1 MSQDTASPIHPSAAE
16 LHAFNLGRLSDE
28 KALAIG
34 THLDRCP
41 ACCQALR
48 QLPAEDPF
56 VGRVRAAA
64 DGTGPF
70 QPRGTARLPER
81 LGDFR
86 LVREIGRGGMGIVYE
101 AEQVSLG
108 RRVAL
113 KVFPPELLFDP
124 KRKRRFERE
133 ARSAARLHHT
143 NIVPV
148 FGVGEHDGLP
158 YYAMQFIQGLGL
170 DEVLEKVRSLKEGN
184 STRPDAGLP
193 DAPDREVAAA
203 AVARSLV
210 NGAFQTAD
218 TVPPP
223 EPSAVSP
230 PTVLSPGSSS
240 KIPTSDVRKRSYW
253 HSVARLGV
261 QVADALGYA
270 HKQGILHRDIK
281 PSNLLLDTHGTVWV
295 ADFGLAKADDQ
306 RDLTHSGDVLGTLRY
321 MPPEAFEGKSDSR
334 GDVYAL
340 GLTLYELLALRP
352 AFAEKDRTRLIKQV
366 TRADT
371 VRLDRVNRAIP
382 RDLVTIVHKACDP
395 EPAHRYRT
403 AQELAADLQRFL
415 DDEPIRARRVSVR
428 ERVAR
433 WARRNTAAAASLAAL
448 ALILVAV
455 TIVSSIAAVRFGQ
468 LAGEKET
475 ARVKALQ
482 ASDDERRQRYRAT
495 IAAAS
500 NALQLHNISSARRAL
515 ENAPMD
521 YRRWEWWHFNSQLDN
536 ARSVFGTLENGFAAV
551 ALSLDGKR
559 VAGGGLDG
567 SVRVWDTAT
576 GKEVRVVSG
585 QNFRPVDSLAFAPD
599 GRRLFVY
606 HIGGTLRS
614 WALVGANHET
624 ALPVCESLGGAAF
637 SPDARRLGV
646 CSAEGDAGVW
656 DLETG
661 KAIARFPAHGE
672 VGHTA
677 VTLAA
682 DGGRFA
688 YPTGDHA
695 IHLWDLTAGA
705 EVAILRGHQAII
717 SAMAFSP
724 DGKRF
729 ASGAQFPDNTVRLWD
744 ATTGELIAV
753 LAGHQNFV
761 SAVAFSPDGA
771 LLGSASM
778 DQTVRLWDGTTG
790 KPVATMRGHTGWVN
804 EAAFSP
810 DGKRLV
816 TGSLDQTMRM
826 WDTATGDLVAV
837 LRGHTGSVRSLRFS
851 RDGALLASASEDG
864 TVRLWD
870 PGLLERN
877 GVLRGHTRFVYDVAF
892 SPDGSQVA
900 SAAWDGTV
908 RTWDATTGLP
918 TGLLNHPGALLT
930 SVAYRP
936 DGKQIAS
943 VSRGNAVSL
952 WALGATAP
960 TKVLAVPTQYWAIDC
975 RAVFQPQGKLLASGS
990 KDGAIRLWDADG
1002 IEPVALLK
1010 GHQSAVGDVAFRPD
1024 GTQLASAGEDMT
1036 VRLWDVATHEEV
1048 AILRGHTDIV
1058 HRVAWSGD
1066 GRLLASASKDKTVR
1080 LWDAQTQHLLAV
1092 LSHGSIVYG
1101 VAFSPDGVR
1110 LAAGCADNTI
1120 RLWDVAAGEE
1130 VAELRGHESYVH
1142 AVAFSPDGKRLVSG
1156 SGDFTVRVW
1165 DTLAPAVRARPK
1177 NAERPP
1183 GE

>member
-1 MSQDTASPIHPSAAE
+1 MSQDTTSPIHPSAAE
-16 LHAFNLGRLSDE
+16 LRAFNLGCLTDE

-70 QPRGTARLPER
+70 RPRGTARLPER
-81 LGDFR
+81 LGDYR
-86 LVREIGRGGMGIVYE
+86 LLREIGRGGMGIVYE

-170 DEVLEKVRSLKEGN
+170 DEVLEEVRSLKSG
-184 STRPDAGLP
+184 SGPKPG
-193 DAPDREVAAA
+193 APDREVAATE
-203 AVARSLV
+203 VARSLV
-210 NGAFQTAD
+210 TGAFQTAD
-218 TVPPP
+218 AVPPTD
-223 EPSAVSP
+223 PSDSSSP
-230 PTVLSPGSSS
+230 PVLLSGSSS
-240 KIPTSDVRKRSYW
+240 KTPASDVRKRSYW
-253 HSVARLGV
+253 HSVARIGV
-261 QVADALGYA
+261 QVADALAYA

-306 RDLTHSGDVLGTLRY
+306 QDLTHSGDLLGTLRY
-321 MPPEAFEGKSDSR
+321 MPPEAFEGKSDAR

-352 AFAEKDRTRLIKQV
+352 AFDEKERTRLIKQV
-366 TRADT
+366 TQADA
-371 VRLDRVNRAIP
+371 VRLDRVNRAIS
-382 RDLVTIVHKACDP
+382 RDLVTIVHKASDP

-403 AQELAADLQRFL
+403 ALELAADLQRFL

-428 ERVAR
+428 ERVLR
-433 WARRNTAAAASLAAL
+433 WARRNTAAAAALGAL

-455 TIVSSIAAVRFGQ
+455 TIVSSIAAVGFGQ

-475 ARVKALQ
+475 ARVAALR
-482 ASDDERRQRYRAT
+482 ASDEERRQRYRAT
-495 IAAAS
+495 IAAAA
-500 NALQLHNISSARRAL
+500 NALQLHNISSARCAL
-515 ENAPMD
+515 EIAPMD
-521 YRRWEWWHFNSQLDN
+521 FRNWEWYHLNSQVDN
-536 ARSVFGTLENGFAAV
+536 ARWVVGTLENGFAAV
-551 ALSLDGKR
+551 ALSPDGKR

-567 SVRVWDTAT
+567 SVCVWDTAT
-576 GKEVRVVSG
+576 GKEVRVVPG
-585 QNFRPVDSLAFAPD
+585 QNFRPVDSLAFTPD

-606 HIGGTLRS
+606 HGGGTLRS
-614 WALVGANHET
+614 WDLVGTNDGT
-624 ALPVCESLGGAAF
+624 ALPVCESLGGSAF

-646 CSAEGDAGVW
+646 CAQEGAAGVW

-661 KAIARFPAHGE
+661 KAMALFPAHGE

-677 VTLAA
+677 VTLAP

-688 YPTGDHA
+688 YPTGDRA
-695 IHLWDLTAGA
+695 IHLWDLAAGA
-705 EVAILRGHQAII
+705 EAAVLRGHRAII

-729 ASGAQFPDNTVRLWD
+729 ASGAQFPDNTARLWD
-744 ATTGELIAV
+744 AATGELIAV
-753 LAGHQNFV
+753 LAGHQNHV
-761 SAVAFSPDGA
+761 TAVAFSPDGA
-771 LLGSASM
+771 LLGTASM
-778 DQTVRLWDGTTG
+778 DQTVRLWDGVTG
-790 KPVATMRGHTGWVN
+790 KPLATMRGHTGWVN

-816 TGSLDQTMRM
+816 TASGDQTLRM
-826 WDTATGDLVAV
+826 WDTANGELVAV
-837 LRGHTGSVRSLRFS
+837 LRGHTGSVRGLRFS

-870 PGLLERN
+870 MGLVERN
-877 GVLRGHTRFVYDVAF
+877 GVLRGHTSFVYDVAF
-892 SPDGSQVA
+892 SPDGSRVA

-908 RTWDATTGLP
+908 RTWDATTGLQ
-918 TGLLNHPGALLT
+918 TGLLNQPGALLT

-936 DGKQIAS
+936 NGKQIAS
-943 VSRGNAVSL
+943 VSRDDAVSL
-952 WALGATAP
+952 WDPGAAAP
-960 TKVLAVPTQYWAIDC
+960 AKVLPVPTRYWAIDC

-990 KDGAIRLWDADG
+990 KDGSIRLWDTVG
-1002 IEPVALLK
+1002 IEPPVLLK

-1036 VRLWDVATHEEV
+1036 VRLWDVATREEV
-1048 AILRGHTDIV
+1048 GVLRGHKATV
-1058 HRVAWSGD
+1058 GRVAWSHD
-1066 GRLLASASKDKTVR
+1066 GRLLASASADKTVR
-1080 LWDAQTQHLLAV
+1080 LWDAGTQQPLAV
-1092 LSHGSIVYG
+1092 LSPGSIVYG
-1101 VAFSPDGVR
+1101 VAFSPDGGR

-1142 AVAFSPDGKRLVSG
+1142 AVAFSPDGTRLVSG

-1165 DTLAPAVRARPK
+1165 DTLPPAVRARPK
-1177 NAERPP
+1177 NAEHPP
-1183 GE
+1183 PE